1 MEKIESRCSSSVEI
15 ASLLK
20 PRRVRPRRAGI
31 DFLAVHDAGLHWTLR
46 YRGRAWNNVEPEV
59 QRDWTQRYLANPL
72 GPSERVRARL
82 LGEYDRR

>member
-1 MEKIESRCSSSVEI
+1 MLVIDRDRELAELV
-15 ASLLK
+15 AYGL
-20 PRRVRPRRAGI
+20 RRAGI
-31 DFLAVHDAGLHWTLR
+31 DFLAVHDAGLHWILR